1 MATSISQSIS
11 DTDMLIL
18 KNDLWDINNQNN
30 PMDNWVEGALTGK
43 ISNCYKRMK
52 DEWVPKLMDDASISA
67 ISASKDEFVHQVVSH
82 SSYQNRY
89 QQESGSSV

>member
-1 MATSISQSIS
+1 MATVISQSIS

-30 PMDNWVEGALTGK
+30 PMDNWVAGALSGK
-43 ISNCYKRMK
+43 IDNCYKRLK

-67 ISASKDEFVHQVVSH
+67 ISASKNDFVHQVVSH
-82 SSYQNRY
+82 SAYQNRY
-89 QQESGSSV
+89 TQESGSSE